1 MFYYPLLLL
10 DPSYREE
17 IDLQRNQWTKG
28 LSPKQFKRL
37 VAQAEADIPKIDP
50 TQMIG
55 RDAEKGQVLDSVLYW
70 IAKDEKVRERFNLS
84 PPKRNIILRGSSG
97 TGKSFF
103 VKAIARTSFELLKER
118 SIPVFFLELTSSS
131 LFSSWYGQ
139 SAKNLDSVLAKASV
153 RPTIIFIDEI
163 DALAAKLG
171 EVTQA
176 VDKEDIRVVK
186 SLLRRLDEIESEP
199 ETPVVVIAA
208 SNQYEK
214 IPVDV
219 RRRFGRPLDFEIG
232 ITAEMIMALIQ
243 DKLKKYRWNLKPEA
257 VKSAIED
264 GIRAVGHVVVTPDDV
279 NRVFE
284 HIYAEPASHGTPE
297 TQRSAVAN
305 EPTLDAFKTVARTIR
320 SFAEEEKVEV
330 IRNFAAR
337 VRPQETLS
345 DVGGLIGKKEEILK
359 EINLGLVPSLSKK
372 MGIEPARGFLL
383 YGPPGTGKTL
393 LAKAIAHE
401 TSASLYL
408 VNSPELLR
416 KFTGQSEQAVKDL
429 FTEAKKNQPSIIF
442 FDEIDAVA
450 VSRGLGGMPSV
461 VNQLLSEMDG
471 MRGLEGVVVIATTNR
486 LDILDSALLR
496 PGRFT
501 RHIEVPV
508 PKTDEERLDILDVH
522 LHRIGP
528 LLVKDVTAERT
539 LELCKGRLQTPA
551 ELAQVVKD
559 AATLRAKDLVATQKI
574 LEAMDDPT
582 QMAAVKG
589 LYKRDLQRLSRI
601 LGTEA
606 DGEDTLLEQIRKLR
620 EDDYRVT
627 LTHVQLAVE
636 DLSQRE
642 LFRTIQRAQDIHRP
656 RNPEVGKVNTIVTVE
671 KDSPF
676 AVLGV
681 IECSAFRQGQ
691 GIIEVTGPIKERVQ
705 DSARQA
711 RALLRNYLP
720 EIQGCDF
727 HVQLVLPAEE
737 TLSKF
742 RASLGLAVGVAMI
755 SAYSRLAVKSSTI
768 VVGAVDIL
776 PPGRI
781 AFLEGMEGR
790 NLGRI
795 LESLEEGVI
804 SEIYLPKSAC
814 EDMEAS
820 DFDFFARRGIKIVA
834 SEKFG
839 KVVENVL
846 VDSPEKDSIVS
857 KFEVVNANDPRTFYP

>member
-1 MFYYPLLLL
+1 MLYYPLLLL

-17 IDLQRNQWTKG
+17 IDLQRNQWTNG
-28 LSPKQFKRL
+28 LSSKHFKRI

-50 TQMIG
+50 AQMIG
-55 RDAEKGQVLDSVLYW
+55 RDMEKGQVLDSVLYW
-70 IAKDEKVRERFNLS
+70 IAKDEKVRGRFNLS

-103 VKAIARTSFELLKER
+103 VKAIARTSFELFKQR
-118 SIPVFFLELTSSS
+118 SIPLFFLELTSSS

-171 EVTQA
+171 EVSQA

-219 RRRFGRPLDFEIG
+219 RRRFGRPLDFDVG
-232 ITAEMIMALIQ
+232 ITAEMIMAVIQ
-243 DKLKKYRWNLKPEA
+243 DKLKKYRWNLKPES

-264 GIRAVGHVVVTPDDV
+264 GIRAVGHAVVTPDDV
-279 NRVFE
+279 IRVFE
-284 HIYAEPASHGTPE
+284 QVYAEPGSQ
-297 TQRSAVAN
+297 TQRSAVAR
-305 EPTLDAFKTVARTIR
+305 EPALDAFKTVARTIR

-330 IRNFAAR
+330 VKNFAAR

-372 MGIEPARGFLL
+372 MGIEPPRGFLL

-401 TSASLYL
+401 TNASLYL

-501 RHIEVPV
+501 RHIDVPV

-574 LEAMDDPT
+574 LETIGDPV

-589 LYKRDLQRLSRI
+589 LYKRDLQRLNRI

-606 DGEDTLLEQIRKLR
+606 DGEDTFLEHIRKLR
-620 EDDYRVT
+620 EEDYRVT

-656 RNPEVGKVNTIVTVE
+656 RNPEVGKVNTILTVE

-676 AVLGV
+676 TVLGV
-681 IECSAFRQGQ
+681 IECSVFKQGQ
-691 GIIEVTGPIKERVQ
+691 GLIEVTGPMKERVQ

-768 VVGAVDIL
+768 VVGAMDIL

-781 AFLEGMEGR
+781 GFLEGMEGR

-795 LESLEEGVI
+795 LESLEEGLI

-820 DFDFFARRGIKIVA
+820 DFDFLARRGIKIVA

-846 VDSPEKDSIVS
+846 VDSPEKDSLVS
-857 KFEVVNANDPRTFYP
+857 KFERTG